1 MLDQRFYWGT
11 IRKAIVAFG
20 NMFNNINV
28 ERRDADGN
36 IIQILKV
43 PLSYASKSKALARI
57 QQRPNVDDRQV
68 QIIVPRMAFE
78 MTTMNYDYNRK
89 ISPVQQSRSVN
100 ATSNTLDSQYAPT
113 PYNINVQLYVYVKNQ
128 DDGLQIVEQI
138 FPFFNPDFSITVNE
152 IPELGIKRDLQIIL
166 DSVNYNDEYEGGFDK
181 RLTIIWDFN
190 FTVKLNFYG
199 YVDNAT
205 LIKETIQNLYID
217 NTLAVGTV
225 PVNAEV
231 GTKITTTISPADALP
246 TDAYNYITDFDTI
259 YQGE

>member
-68 QIIVPRMAFE
+68 QIIVPRIAFE

-128 DDGLQIVEQI
+128 DDGLQIIEQI
-138 FPFFNPDFSITVNE
+138 VPYLNPDYNLTVKSIPQLN
-152 IPELGIKRDLQIIL
+152 IKNDLPIIL
-166 DSVNYNDEYEGGFDK
+166 DSVSFEDNYEGEFED
-181 RLTIIWDFN
+181 RRTIIWTLS
-190 FTVKLNFYG
+190 FTMKLNFYG
-199 YVDNAT
+199 
-205 LIKETIQNLYID
+205 
-217 NTLAVGTV
+217 
-225 PVNAEV
+225 PVNKQGIIKKVVASTFNNANLSERINV
-231 GTKITTTISPADALP
+231 ITTTPDPLDAKP
-246 TDAYNYITDFDTI
+246 GDNIGFIDTI
-259 YQGE
+259 EDF

>member
-68 QIIVPRMAFE
+68 QIIVPRIAFE

-128 DDGLQIVEQI
+128 DDGLQIIEQI
-138 FPFFNPDFSITVNE
+138 LPYFNPDYNLTVKSIPQLN
-152 IPELGIKRDLQIIL
+152 IKNDLPIIL
-166 DSVNYNDEYEGGFDK
+166 DSVSFEDNYEGEFED
-181 RLTIIWDFN
+181 RRTIIWTLS
-190 FTVKLNFYG
+190 FTMKLNFYG
-199 YVDNAT
+199 
-205 LIKETIQNLYID
+205 
-217 NTLAVGTV
+217 
-225 PVNAEV
+225 PVNKQGVIKKVIASTYNNV
-231 GTKITTTISPADALP
+231 NMTDRINTITTTPDPLTAKPGDDIGF
-246 TDAYNYITDFDTI
+246 TDTI
-259 YQGE
+259 EDF